1 MTFIKEIKSI
11 IFVDD
16 DPASNYIHNL
26 VLNRLDLSID
36 PKFFLS
42 VKDALTYLSNNDD
55 SGKPYPE
62 IIFVDINMPVM
73 DGWDFV
79 REYKN
84 TFFKP
89 ERKQSIIMLS
99 SSIAPDDIKKASEY
113 EIIFDFIEK
122 PLSVALLAN
131 VLANLE
137 VGGKDK
143 RA

>member
-11 IFVDD
+11 IFIDD

-26 VLNRLDLSID
+26 VLKKLDLSIG

-55 SGKPYPE
+55 SVKTYPE
-62 IIFVDINMPVM
+62 IIFVDINMPVA

-79 REYKN
+79 KEYMN

-89 ERKQSIIMLS
+89 EKKQFIIMLS
-99 SSIAPDDIKKASEY
+99 SSITPDDIKKVSEY

-122 PLSVALLAN
+122 PLSVTMLAS
-131 VLANLE
+131 VLANLG
-137 VGGKDK
+137 VGGTGKQP
-143 RA
+143 